1 MTAKKRERKSVIID
15 FIQRYFFAN
24 DRFPSEH
31 DIVTDTGIPAASV
44 HRLLVEMR
52 ENGELDYDGRRRS
65 VRPSNLNN
73 VSAKEIVPL
82 VGNVACGL
90 GEEETETVI
99 EYFHLPVDMIGKGE
113 HFVLIA
119 KGESM
124 VDVGVHPGDYVVVRK
139 QLSAKPGE
147 LVIALRDGINNLKKL
162 EQEDGKYI
170 LRSCNKERASDFPD
184 IPIGEESELKIQGV
198 AVGVYHYL

>member
-1 MTAKKRERKSVIID
+1 
-15 FIQRYFFAN
+15 
-24 DRFPSEH
+24 
-31 DIVTDTGIPAASV
+31 
-44 HRLLVEMR
+44 
-52 ENGELDYDGRRRS
+52 
-65 VRPSNLNN
+65 
-73 VSAKEIVPL
+73 
-82 VGNVACGL
+82 
-90 GEEETETVI
+90 
-99 EYFHLPVDMIGKGE
+99 
-113 HFVLIA
+113 
-119 KGESM
+119 M